1 MKEHSRSI
9 VITAHAWA
17 HAQIGGAFKLAT
29 EFAEFLSQRDW
40 QVHYVCGADQ
50 DADALPTEHNGIRLW
65 TYPYPPSH
73 IPAVLRI
80 RHHIRATRQLTQSIL
95 RQHPIDCING
105 HSPLQYRGALQATR
119 SSVASRLYS
128 VHSPFVEELQTNMQ
142 HGRRSI
148 SSQISLTL
156 AHFIESSNLKHSTDI
171 QCLSQFTTQLLQ
183 QRYAGAIRDKITICP
198 GWIDEQRFLTL
209 EQHSAKSQL
218 GAAWQT
224 PLPTFFT
231 LRRIEQRMGIE
242 TLLESARLLHDAGT
256 AFRLL
261 IGGDGSLRPQFQQH
275 VIDTGLSECVQF
287 LGRIAETEVPLCYA
301 AADCFVLPTRA
312 LECFG
317 IIILEAYAAGTPVI
331 GTRVAAIPELIQH
344 AGEEW
349 LVPPD
354 APVELAKKMSMV
366 VDGELSMTP
375 QALRKITEAYRS
387 SQTLQRLENLCG
399 E

>member
-1 MKEHSRSI
+1 MMQHSRRI

-17 HAQIGGAFKLAT
+17 HAEIGGAFKLAT

-40 QVHYVCGADQ
+40 QVHYVCGANQ
-50 DADALPTEHNGIRLW
+50 DAAELPAQHNGVHLW
-65 TYPYPPSH
+65 TYPYPPANA
-73 IPAVLRI
+73 PAVLRI
-80 RHHIRATRQLTQSIL
+80 RHHIRAARQLTRSIL
-95 RQHPIDCING
+95 SQHHIDCING
-105 HSPLQYRGALQATR
+105 HSPLQYCGALQATR
-119 SSVASRLYS
+119 TSVCRRLYS
-128 VHSPFVEELQTNMQ
+128 VHSPFVEELQTNLDR
-142 HGRRSI
+142 GKVSI
-148 SSQISLTL
+148 SSRISLAL

-171 QCLSQFTTQLLQ
+171 QCLSRFTTDLLQ
-183 QRYAGAIRDKITICP
+183 QRYSRAIQDKVTICP
-198 GWIDEQRFLTL
+198 GWINEQRFLAL
-209 EQHSAKSQL
+209 EQQPARSQL
-218 GAAWQT
+218 GDVWQT

-242 TLLESARLLHDAGT
+242 TLLESARLLHKDGT

-261 IGGDGSLRPQFQQH
+261 IGGDGSLRPQFQQQA
-275 VIDTGLSECVQF
+275 IDSGLGECVRF
-287 LGRIAETEVPLCYA
+287 LGRVAEEDVPLCYA

-349 LVPPD
+349 LVKPD
-354 APVELAKKMSMV
+354 APRELADKMRMV
-366 VDGELSMTP
+366 VNGDLSMTP

-387 SQTLQRLENLCG
+387 ARTLQRLENLCG